1 VARREKAPRRLS
13 YRLVAIP
20 GTSNQL
26 VFGIRWQ
33 TILGED
39 LQKEALRLARKVKAT
54 HYVHSD
60 ARSPSLGLL
69 TARGKERLAKTRAT
83 LYSAASAFAQM
94 HRHGTHILAL
104 KLPDKSVWIAVV
116 VAGVVQA
123 GGDKIFSEMAEEAAH
138 RALDEAIARY
148 GEAQLHGDYIVQG
161 RPFSLQQLTAH
172 ANQQSSLRR
181 AGFSL
186 AMVPPLFWVALG
198 IFLAYEVWDIGMGI
212 WTNSQQRKAQE
223 MLAAQPE
230 IDPATMWKKAIGAW
244 AETVRT
250 LGEPGLTPL
259 LRQVEAVPT
268 TPGRWKLIEVD
279 CRPQARS
286 CSAKYQRTRLA
297 DNRTLHAALPAAWK
311 IEHIDLETAR
321 ASWTVATTLA
331 AQPLVLM
338 DLPNAKAMRE
348 IWEPSW
354 QALRPALQDLSL
366 SAPGQVPITVPNI
379 KLANGLEQPVIRP
392 KEIKLP
398 ATRALVINAPLRS
411 LYGLALPGTS
421 EVTQLQMRFTPD
433 TTPGLTSSAFVTTLK
448 GTIYVESP

>member
-1 VARREKAPRRLS
+1 MARREKVPRRLS

-26 VFGIRWQ
+26 VLGIRWQ

-69 TARGKERLAKTRAT
+69 TAKGKERRAKTRAS
-83 LYSAASAFAQM
+83 LYSAASAFAQV
-94 HRHGTHILAL
+94 HRHGTHIVAL
-104 KLPDKSVWIAVV
+104 NLPDKSVWIAVI

-123 GGDKIFSEMAEEAAH
+123 GGDAVYIDGQAAQRAFEEA
-138 RALDEAIARY
+138 LSRY
-148 GEAQLHGDYIVQG
+148 GEAQVHGDYRTQS
-161 RPFSLQQLTAH
+161 RPFSLQQLSAH
-172 ANQQSSLRR
+172 ANTQSALRR

-186 AMVPPLFWVALG
+186 AMVSPLWWAVLG
-198 IFLAYEVWDIGMGI
+198 LFLVYEAWDIGMSYWEERQARI
-212 WTNSQQRKAQE
+212 AQE

-230 IDPATMWKKAIGAW
+230 VDPATLWTKAISAW
-244 AETVRT
+244 AKTART
-250 LGEPGLTPL
+250 LGQTGLTPL
-259 LRQVEAVPT
+259 LQQVEAVPT
-268 TPGRWKLIEVD
+268 APGRWKLIEVD

-297 DNRTLHAALPAAWK
+297 DNRTLQAALPSAWT
-311 IEHIDLETAR
+311 IDHLDLETAN
-321 ASWTVATTLA
+321 ASWTVPKALA
-331 AQPLVLM
+331 SQPLVLA
-338 DLPNAKAMRE
+338 DLPDANAMRQF
-348 IWEPSW
+348 WEPSW

-366 SAPGQVPITVPNI
+366 SPPGQVPITVPNI
-379 KLANGLEQPVIRP
+379 KLSNGLEQPVVKP

-411 LYGLALPGTS
+411 LYGLALPRTT

-433 TTPGLTSSAFVTTLK
+433 TTPGLATSAFVTTLK